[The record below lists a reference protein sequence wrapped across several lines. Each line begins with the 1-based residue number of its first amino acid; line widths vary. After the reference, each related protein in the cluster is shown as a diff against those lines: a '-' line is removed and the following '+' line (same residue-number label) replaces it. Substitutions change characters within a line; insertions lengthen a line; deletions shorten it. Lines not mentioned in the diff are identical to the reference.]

1 MMKRINPSATRRQ
14 VLAGLSAAALPV
26 GRSQAAEQVVRIAS
40 YGGSWRD
47 ALVKFVDPE
56 LAAKGWR
63 IEYVLGSPASNLARL
78 IAAHGR
84 AGPFD
89 GMEGAPDL
97 VQGMV
102 AAGLLQK
109 IDYSKIPNAAALPG
123 FARSDHY
130 VVDCALEDGVVYNAD
145 KFRENGITPPQHYS
159 DLADPKLAGRVAFPD
174 ITHTSH
180 WDTVV
185 GLAHD
190 AGGDEA
196 SLTKALPL
204 IQKIRPTYYFTSS
217 VDLSTKFGSGEVW
230 AAPWHAGYAVR
241 LKRAGLPVAMA
252 HQHIGDKYGA
262 LWLNLY
268 HVVNGAVA
276 PDAAYDFVNAFLDP
290 EVQYGMTKADG
301 TIPLNP
307 AARARQGQ
315 DAESKGVLLTT
326 DAELANMLQIDYSKI
341 DLPAW
346 HKAWNE
352 AVQK

>member
-1 MMKRINPSATRRQ
+1 MKRTIPSPTRRQ
-14 VLAGLSAAALPV
+14 VLTGLSTAALPL
-26 GRSQAAEQVVRIAS
+26 GRSRAAEQVVRVAS

-47 ALVKFVDPE
+47 ALVSFVDPK
-56 LAAKGWR
+56 LTAKGWR
-63 IEYVLGSPASNLARL
+63 ADYVLGSPASNLARL
-78 IAAHGR
+78 ISARGR
-84 AGPFD
+84 AAPFD

-102 AAGLLQK
+102 TAGLLQK
-109 IDYSKIPNAAALPG
+109 IDYSKIPNAAILPA
-123 FARSDHY
+123 FARSDYY
-130 VVDCALEDGVVYNAD
+130 VVDCAIQDGVVYNAD
-145 KFRENGITPPQHYS
+145 KFKENDIAPPQHYS

-174 ITHTSH
+174 ITHTCH

-190 AGGDEA
+190 AGGDET

-204 IQKIRPTYYFTSS
+204 MQKIKPNYYFTSS
-217 VDLSTKFGSGEVW
+217 VDLSTKFGSGEIW

-268 HVVNGAVA
+268 HVVTGATA
-276 PDAAYDFVNAFLDP
+276 PDAAYDFVNAYLDP
-290 EVQYGMTKADG
+290 EIQYGMTKADG

-315 DAESKGVLLTT
+315 DPDLKGMLLTT
-326 DAELANMLQIDYSKI
+326 DADIANMLQIDYSKI
-341 DLPAW
+341 DMPAW